1 MSGYIHFYRFTDGTT
16 IEIYG
21 RGFTM
26 KELDMMIVAHGRVDE
41 QKIIAVEV
49 RRIDN
54 GT

>member
-1 MSGYIHFYRFTDGTT
+1 MSGYIHFYRFIDGTT

-26 KELDMMIVAHGRVDE
+26 TELDMMVVAHGLVDE
-41 QKIIAVEV
+41 QKIIAVDC
-49 RRIDN
+49 RRVDD

>member
-1 MSGYIHFYRFTDGTT
+1 MTSYVHFYRFEDGST

-26 KELDMMIVAHGRVDE
+26 SELDMMIVAHGRVDE
-41 QKIIAVEV
+41 QKIIAVDI
-49 RRIDN
+49 RRIDD

>member
-1 MSGYIHFYRFTDGTT
+1 MGYIHFYRFEDGTT

-26 KELDMMIVAHGRVDE
+26 KELDMMIVVHGRVDE
-41 QKIIAVEV
+41 QKIIAVDIREV
-49 RRIDN
+49 AD